1 MIRKL
6 IVLILLFTAT
16 EVTKGQDNFVFKANI
31 DPVSTEGF
39 YKIQLLPNLVS
50 KSNTSLSD
58 LRIIDG
64 NKKFVPYIRLQNLP
78 SRKDDFI
85 EFPIVS
91 NSKADSINTIVL
103 ENTKSLLLQSLWL
116 KAKNTAVYRN
126 ADLLGSDDGKQW
138 FAIQEGIPLRQS
150 SSSNTDS
157 YLQSLSFPASNYHY
171 FKININNGSKD
182 AVKILS
188 VGIYASTQVNVQY
201 SAIPAPAI
209 KRVDSVDKSTYL
221 QLNFQQQFLI
231 NKLSITISA
240 PKFYR
245 RKILITEVIGKQKN
259 LIGEAVLQSG
269 TTADILFSAKT
280 NQLELQIINGDN
292 PPLQIGAIQAAQAK
306 EYIVAYLEP
315 KVSYQLLFGNTKAL
329 EPDYDLSFFADSSKK
344 VLAEIQHSNPEKNPL
359 HKVAVVTKSADY
371 TIWVW
376 VAILAILGLLSLL
389 SWKMLSELKARK

>member
-1 MIRKL
+1 M
-6 IVLILLFTAT
+6 VLILLITAT
-16 EVTKGQDNFVFKANI
+16 EVSKGQDNFIFKANI

-50 KSNTSLSD
+50 KGNTSLSD

-91 NSKADSINTIVL
+91 NLKADSINTIVL
-103 ENTKSLLLQSLWL
+103 ENKKSLLLQSLWL

-126 ADLLGSDDGKQW
+126 ADLLGSDDGQQW
-138 FAIQEGIPLRQS
+138 FAIQENIPLRQS
-150 SSSNTDS
+150 SDSNTDS
-157 YLQSLSFPASNYHY
+157 YLQSLSFPASNYRY
-171 FKININNGSKD
+171 FKLNINNGSKD

-201 SAIPAPAI
+201 STIPSPTI
-209 KRVDSVDKSTYL
+209 KRVDSVDKNTYL
-221 QLNFQQQFLI
+221 QLDFQQQFLI
-231 NKLSITISA
+231 NKLSLAISA

-245 RKILITEVIGKQKN
+245 RKVLITEVIGKQKT

-269 TTADILFSAKT
+269 TTADILLSSKT
-280 NQLELQIINGDN
+280 NQLELQIVNGDN
-292 PPLQIGAIQAAQAK
+292 PPLQIDAIQAAQAK

-315 KVSYQLLFGNTKAL
+315 KVSYQLLFGNRKAVA
-329 EPDYDLSFFADSSKK
+329 PDYDLSFFADSSKR
-344 VLAEIQHSNPEKNPL
+344 VLAEIQHNNPEKNPL
-359 HKVAVVTKSADY
+359 YKVAVVKKPNDY

-376 VAILAILGLLSLL
+376 VAILAVLGLLSLL